1 MDPSGVGGFDFPVDP
16 ALNAAEAEVFWRPEC
31 CSSVVMLSEHP
42 AIPSMLVYAPNNW
55 PDVRAHRT
63 TSDGDYLILGARR
76 DEHRL
81 WLPGA
86 PKQGVALSALIPVDQ
101 STAARAAAT
110 LRFLRRIGGLST
122 QAAPIDDRRS
132 VMMLRALDGHLAKA
146 AYRDIAEQFFG
157 HERVKREH
165 WKTSSIRATTIR
177 LVTRRPRADAWRLSQ
192 AAPQIADSIRAT
204 IS

>member
-1 MDPSGVGGFDFPVDP
+1 
-16 ALNAAEAEVFWRPEC
+16 
-31 CSSVVMLSEHP
+31 
-42 AIPSMLVYAPNNW
+42 MLVYASNNW

-63 TSDGDYLILGARR
+63 ASDGDYLILGARR
-76 DEHRL
+76 DEDRL

-177 LVTRRPRADAWRLSQ
+177 LVQGGLALMRGGYRKLLRK
-192 AAPQIADSIRAT
+192 
-204 IS
+204 